1 MAFMKLIDHKG
12 IANVYHKNRNTC
24 YLTKNHNKI
33 ASFSNSSTVRSTVT
47 SATAV
52 KHVAEAEAPRRD
64 PLDLSFANPEA
75 AFKSKTTWEV
85 LRAYI
90 VYQLC
95 SSSYLVDNNMKLM
108 KFGKTILG
116 EKVFASLMKS
126 TFYGHFVAGEDQYKI
141 VPTLQRLRSFGVKP
155 ILDYSVEEDITQ
167 EEAEKREVE

>member
-1 MAFMKLIDHKG
+1 MRYRHIMAFMKLIDHKG

-33 ASFSNSSTVRSTVT
+33 ASFSNSSTARSTVT

-95 SSSYLVDNNMKLM
+95 SSSYLVDNNMKVCPVCYLVSWHGRIM
-108 KFGKTILG
+108 T
-116 EKVFASLMKS
+116 
-126 TFYGHFVAGEDQYKI
+126 
-141 VPTLQRLRSFGVKP
+141 
-155 ILDYSVEEDITQ
+155 
-167 EEAEKREVE
+167 